1 MIEGYNDNE
10 DKSLKATPLGSLVS
24 RLYIDPLSAVIMIGN
39 LKDKKKPEDLT
50 LIHLITMTP
59 DMELLYVQAADR
71 WIEEFIDDNQD
82 VLNEEENYDFLLRE
96 AKTSAMLMDW
106 IGETKEEE
114 ISDRYHIGPG
124 DIRRSAETAEW
135 LMHSLSELSKHLSI
149 GLTYRAEQLA
159 LRIHY
164 GAGPDL
170 LSLIDLKGIGRV
182 RARKLYQAGYTN
194 LDKLKAAKLE
204 DIGQIIGPKIA
215 ENVMAQLK
223 ARGDHALKWLDDI
236 FHKKKPSDKAG
247 CIGLSDL
254 ETWLDEKG
262 ERP

>member
-59 DMELLYVQAADR
+59 DMELLYVQTADR

-135 LMHSLSELSKHLSI
+135 LMHSLSELSKHLNI

-170 LSLIDLKGIGRV
+170 LTLIDLKGIGRV

-204 DIGQIIGPKIA
+204 DVGQIIGPKIA
-215 ENVMAQLK
+215 EKVMSQLK
-223 ARGDHALKWLDDI
+223 KEEITL
-236 FHKKKPSDKAG
+236 
-247 CIGLSDL
+247 
-254 ETWLDEKG
+254 
-262 ERP
+262 